1 MSINGQDIMEMLS
14 ERCDFFIFCRSCT
27 DLTGKPTECR
37 AFIYK
42 NRAYESIPEIML
54 DEAVLRE
61 AGVPA

>member
-1 MSINGQDIMEMLS
+1 MLS

-37 AFIYK
+37 AFIYE